1 MQVTSEERDEILGS
15 LLKFTCV
22 FYKLRTNREFLIS
35 RPVGREPLQITVA
48 RALMECEDHLVNRR
62 QIRTP
67 PRYGKT
73 ELAVNFIAWTLARW
87 PDCNNIYVSYAHS
100 LARKHTG
107 LVKEIMMLPQYQH
120 MFDARIKRDA
130 SAKDNFETVQGGS
143 VYAVGSGGTITGRGA
158 GIQGLP
164 DDYKAGLKDVS
175 RYGGCILID
184 DIHKPDEVFS
194 DTIRQGILEWYFNTL
209 SSRVNSPHTPIIAIW
224 QMLHEDDLGSNLGE
238 GNKDVVPWD
247 VISLPALDVAGN
259 ALNPAMHDVARLKEM
274 QLKMPYEYSSQYQQK
289 PTPAGGSV
297 FKREWFVLLDKDP
310 EILMTFVTVDSAE
323 TDKTWNDQTV
333 FSFWGLHRI
342 QSVGMDTDLYGLYW
356 LGCEADWIDA
366 ADLQDR
372 FMSFYTGC
380 MRYPVKPRYV
390 AVEKKSTGVTLT
402 AALKD
407 LPGITVL
414 DVDSLQPGVSKA
426 ARFIKCQPYVADK
439 LISLPRDG
447 AHTEK
452 VIEHMTK
459 ITLIDSHMLDD
470 IADTMA
476 HAIIIALIDKIII
489 AMQTNKATTNKAL
502 EELMSGMRAEQ
513 KARNIVHSINQR

>member
-22 FYKLRTNREFLIS
+22 FYKLLTNREFLIS
-35 RPVGREPLQITVA
+35 RPIGREPMQITVA
-48 RALMECEDHLVNRR
+48 RALMECEDHQVNRR

-73 ELAVNFIAWTLARW
+73 IMAVCFIAWTLARW

-247 VISLPALDVAGN
+247 VISLPALDGAGN

-297 FKREWFVLLDKDP
+297 FKREWFMILDNEP
-310 EILMTFVTVDSAE
+310 EIIATFVTADTAE

-333 FSFWGLHRI
+333 FSFWGLYRI
-342 QSVGMDTDLYGLYW
+342 QVAGMDTELYGLHW
-356 LGCEADWIDA
+356 LSCEADWINA
-366 ADLQDR
+366 GDLHSR
-372 FMSFYTGC
+372 FMSFYSGC
-380 MRYPVKPRYV
+380 MRHPIKPRHI
-390 AVEKKSTGVTLT
+390 AIEAKSTGVTLRET
-402 AALKD
+402 LKD
-407 LPGITVL
+407 VQGLNIL
-414 DVDSLQPGVSKA
+414 EAECLKPGVSKA
-426 ARFIKCQPYVADK
+426 ARFIKCQPIVTEK
-439 LISLPRDG
+439 LISFPADAKHVEPCLS
-447 AHTEK
+447 HLE
-452 VIEHMTK
+452 K

-476 HAIIIALIDKIII
+476 IAIQIALLDKVIVNMNISI
-489 AMQTNKATTNKAL
+489 PKQNKML
-502 EELMSGMRAEQ
+502 EELMGGMRAEQ
-513 KARNIVHSINQR
+513 KARNIVHGTYQR